1 MSKTS
6 AKVAILTG
14 AASGMGE
21 VLARDLVNKGWHVAC
36 LDIQK
41 EAGEALVAELGDKA
55 IFIQCDIAD
64 YDEQAKAYTEVW
76 NKFGRLDALLA
87 NAGIVDKSSIY
98 ILDWRGKDEI
108 PPRPNTACTDVDY
121 KAIIYGAQLAIHFMR
136 KNPTPG
142 GQIIATASIAAIHPH
157 PSYPEYCG
165 AKAAVVNFALCI
177 EPILRVKENISI
189 NVVLPGIVPTKIIPQ
204 SMIDAVSP
212 ECLTP
217 ASTIVSA
224 YNHFLENPTVSG
236 QVVEC
241 STDKHFFL
249 PRPPLANGRFTE
261 RAITVWD
268 PLFKML
274 HHEDSG
280 LSDAIP

>member
-21 VLARDLVNKGWHVAC
+21 ALARDLVSKDWHVAC
-36 LDIQK
+36 LDVQK
-41 EAGEALVAELGDKA
+41 QAGEALVAELGNNC

-64 YDEQAKAYTEVW
+64 YDQQAKACTEVW
-76 NKFGRLDALLA
+76 DKYGRLDALLA

-108 PPRPNTACTDVDY
+108 PPKPNTACTDIDY
-121 KAIIYGAQLAIHFMR
+121 KAILYGVQLAIHFMR

-142 GQIIATASIAAIHPH
+142 GQIIATSSI
-157 PSYPEYCG
+157 
-165 AKAAVVNFALCI
+165 AAVVNLALCI
-177 EPILRVKENISI
+177 EPILRMKENISI

-204 SMIDAVSP
+204 SMIDAVSS

-224 YNHFLENPTVSG
+224 YNHFLDNPTVSG

-249 PRPPLANGRFTE
+249 PRPELANGRFTK

-274 HHEDSG
+274 HHEGSG
-280 LSDAIP
+280 LPDAIP